1 MCGSGD
7 IAPRILYL
15 SPFDAGDLS
24 ASRLFHLTSGY
35 LLNRVLGYP
44 SVDVSEKFKNTLRML
59 EIEPQ
64 FLGHAVWRLVT
75 ITD

>member
-7 IAPRILYL
+7 VAPRVLYL
-15 SPFDAGDLS
+15 SPFDGGDLS

-35 LLNRVLGYP
+35 LVNRVLGYP

-59 EIEPQ
+59 EIESQ
-64 FLGHAVWRLVT
+64 FLGHAVWHLVT